1 MNTQCIKECCIAFH
15 HFYKPEIIW
24 QYIATSI
31 CALLQ
36 GSITWFSYNQW
47 RRLHGARGTCPHFY
61 KWLHGHGCTVSRRTA
76 NKKLTKLHWPSRKR
90 SPKRLIVLLE
100 PKSGVTRP
108 TKFFSGASRRIDAPT
123 FKFVAAPLYRY
134 NICSSDCID
143 ALSCVSNIVLSQCV
157 DDAYT

>member
-61 KWLHGHGCTVSRRTA
+61 RWLHGDGCTVSRRTA

-108 TKFFSGASRRIDAPT
+108 KIFFFRRFASDRCPHFQIRCGATIYIGIISAQVTASMHFHVYPILCSRNA
-123 FKFVAAPLYRY
+123 
-134 NICSSDCID
+134 
-143 ALSCVSNIVLSQCV
+143 
-157 DDAYT
+157 